1 MIFHSLIDYNI
12 PLGIMKRNI
21 LNIFFNSLKIT
32 IKCFKYFKNL
42 TFSYISEI
50 SKFLEMFVF
59 GLI

>member
-32 IKCFKYFKNL
+32 IKCFKYFKNCN
-42 TFSYISEI
+42 SRKII
-50 SKFLEMFVF
+50 KFNKKLAP
-59 GLI
+59 